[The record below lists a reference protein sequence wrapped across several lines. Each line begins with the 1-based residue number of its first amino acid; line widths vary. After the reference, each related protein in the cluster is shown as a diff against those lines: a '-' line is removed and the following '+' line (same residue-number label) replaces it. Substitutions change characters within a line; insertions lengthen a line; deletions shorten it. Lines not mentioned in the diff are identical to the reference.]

1 VGGGGEGAAR
11 VSERGARALRAIDG
25 ACEALAHA
33 GMVLIS
39 IFMLLQ
45 MVEIVG
51 RKAFGY
57 SILGLSEIGQLF
69 VMSCICLTWP
79 LVFCRDG
86 HIAVEFVTDMLPP
99 RGLWALKAMLALVG
113 TIFVGALLYYGID
126 QARLQIAKGDISPT
140 LHIPVVWY
148 WVPLLL
154 AIAASG
160 VACVAQTIRHAA
172 ATVSGRVAPPSQPGQ
187 AA

>member
-1 VGGGGEGAAR
+1 VGGGDDRSAPGSSRDG
-11 VSERGARALRAIDG
+11 RALRIADG
-25 ACEALAHA
+25 VCEALAHA

-39 IFMLLQ
+39 LFMVLQ

-51 RKAFGY
+51 RKAFGF

-86 HIAVEFVTDMLPP
+86 HIAVEFVTDPLPS
-99 RGLWALKAMLALVG
+99 RALSALKAALGLIGAV
-113 TIFVGALLYYGID
+113 FVGALTYYGVV
-126 QARLQIAKGDISPT
+126 QAQMQIAKGDFSPT
-140 LHIPVVWY
+140 LHIPIFWY

-154 AIAASG
+154 AMAASG
-160 VACVAQTIRHAA
+160 AACVVQTIRHAMA
-172 ATVSGRVAPPSQPGQ
+172 AMSGRTGPPAEPGL